1 MSQDYTIKQAYDIA
15 MAFITDRDTTAHAQI
30 NDRHISYTFEKRFR
44 TDLPYCLTI
53 YVERGAPEKRGFLM
67 DNKRG
72 HIMLQRGTATASDNH
87 ARTLFSAY
95 TDCNAGRAVDK
106 NQSDIVRFGTRM
118 LSPRFFKLLDMAEK
132 RVSGKIKT
140 MDNSGET
147 YMKIY
152 RILENQR

>member
-1 MSQDYTIKQAYDIA
+1 MSHEYTIKQAYDIA
-15 MAFITDRDTTAHAQI
+15 MAFISDCDTKVHATV
-30 NDRHISYTFEKRFR
+30 NERHISYTFEKRFR
-44 TDLPYCLTI
+44 TDAPYCLTI

-72 HIMLQRGTATASDNH
+72 HIMLQRGTATTSEH
-87 ARTLFSAY
+87 GARTLFSAY

-106 NQSDIVRFGTRM
+106 TQSDIVRFGTRM

-140 MDNSGET
+140 MDNSGEI

-152 RILENQR
+152 RIRENQR

>member
-15 MAFITDRDTTAHAQI
+15 MAFISDCDTKVHATV
-30 NDRHISYTFEKRFR
+30 NERHISYTFEKRFR
-44 TDLPYCLTI
+44 TDLPYCLSI

-72 HIMLQRGTATASDNH
+72 HIMLQRGTATTSKH
-87 ARTLFSAY
+87 GARTLFSAY

-106 NQSDIVRFGTRM
+106 TQSDIVRFGTRM

-140 MDNSGET
+140 MDNSGEI

-152 RILENQR
+152 RIRENQR